1 MDRVFVPD
9 LMMPEELT
17 APLQVTAGSHFAEI
31 AVDEL
36 L

>member
-1 MDRVFVPD
+1 MDRVFIPD

-17 APLQVTAGSHFAEI
+17 APLQVTAGSYLAEI
-31 AVDEL
+31 VVDEL